1 MIGHFI
7 KEQEQNFWGAAKNT
21 NKYTFSLLPVVLFLH
36 LDCFGVRYKGLEIS
50 AFVTHCTV

>member
-36 LDCFGVRYKGLEIS
+36 LDCFGVCYKGLEIS